1 MQTARAHKI
10 CRSLLL
16 LLDVHTALQVTA
28 RTGIIRRTSP
38 LRLSISGPHDW
49 PPDWTPQAGLLNGF

>member
-49 PPDWTPQAGLLNGF
+49 PPDWTP